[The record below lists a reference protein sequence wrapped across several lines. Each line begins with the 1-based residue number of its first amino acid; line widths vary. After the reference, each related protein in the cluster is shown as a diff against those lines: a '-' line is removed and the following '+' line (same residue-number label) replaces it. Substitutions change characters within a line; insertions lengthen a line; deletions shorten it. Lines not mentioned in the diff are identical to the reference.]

1 MTLIDKA
8 RNAVPR
14 NGRHNYDQLVEP
26 VAILRRKGWMF
37 SEIHQW
43 LLDEGEHVHPD
54 VTTFT
59 ASMSKRL
66 KHQAKT
72 Q

>member
-8 RNAVPR
+8 RSCPPR
-14 NGRHNYDQLVEP
+14 PRHNYDQLVEP

-54 VTTFT
+54 ATTFA
-59 ASMSKRL
+59 ASMCKRL
-66 KHQAKT
+66 KHKANT